1 MFCKNCGEQISEGG
15 KFCTKCGTP
24 VAAQQQPAMP
34 SQTPQYTP
42 GQPQQYQQ
50 TAQTN
55 MNAWEYFVS
64 AIKKYAVF
72 NGRARRAEYWWFVL
86 FNALITWGA
95 LLVGGVLGLDNVL
108 YILAILALFLP
119 GLAAAVRRMHDVGKS
134 GWYCLIPIYNIVLL
148 ATAGNTGPN
157 QYGPDPKGE

>member
-1 MFCKNCGEQISEGG
+1 
-15 KFCTKCGTP
+15 
-24 VAAQQQPAMP
+24 
-34 SQTPQYTP
+34 
-42 GQPQQYQQ
+42 
-50 TAQTN
+50 